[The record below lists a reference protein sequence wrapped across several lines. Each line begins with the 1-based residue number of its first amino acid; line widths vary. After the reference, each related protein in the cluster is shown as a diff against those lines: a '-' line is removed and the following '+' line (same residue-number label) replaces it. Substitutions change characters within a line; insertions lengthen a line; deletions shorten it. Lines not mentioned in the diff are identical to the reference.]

1 VQSSPMKHVF
11 LRLARNILGRD
22 FVVGDIHG
30 HFSSLNAALN
40 ERGFDRTRDRL
51 ISVGDLIDRGPE
63 CEAVLDWLAQ
73 PWFYAVAGNHED
85 YAVRH
90 LRTGRV
96 DRANWA
102 LNGGT
107 WFLDLPPD
115 RQRVIGQALAAL
127 PIAIEIQAAQ
137 GIVGVVHADCPMRDW
152 GQLEHAL
159 ETRFKRTSAACQ
171 WSRTRLRKS
180 DASGVQGVLAVVTGH
195 TPVDRP
201 VQLGN
206 VFHID
211 TGGWQEDGYFSFF
224 DVDTL
229 QTWPYGGFVEK

>member
-1 VQSSPMKHVF
+1 MNHVF

-22 FVVGDIHG
+22 FIVGDVHG
-30 HFSSLNAALN
+30 CFSALEATLNA
-40 ERGFDRTRDRL
+40 RGFDRTRDRL

-85 YAVRH
+85 YAIRH
-90 LRTGRV
+90 AKTGLV
-96 DRANWA
+96 DEANWR
-102 LNGGT
+102 LNGGS
-107 WFLDLPPD
+107 WFLELPPD
-115 RQRVIGQALAAL
+115 RQRLIGQALAAL

-137 GIVGVVHADCPMRDW
+137 GIVGVVHADCPVRDW
-152 GQLEHAL
+152 GRLKQAL
-159 ETRFKRTSAACQ
+159 ETRFRRTSAQCQ

-201 VQLGN
+201 VALGN

-211 TGGWQEDGYFSFF
+211 TAGWREDGYFSLFE
-224 DVDTL
+224 VDSL
-229 QTWPYGGFVEK
+229 EAWPYAARVEG